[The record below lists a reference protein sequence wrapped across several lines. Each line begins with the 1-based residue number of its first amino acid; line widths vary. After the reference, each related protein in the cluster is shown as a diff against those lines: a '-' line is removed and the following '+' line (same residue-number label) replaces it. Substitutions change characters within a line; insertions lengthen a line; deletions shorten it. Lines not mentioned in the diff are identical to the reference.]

1 MKASEAGPPGRRIA
15 WKRRGRN
22 RQAFAARWKLRA
34 VSPALLLISA
44 GVALCAIRQV
54 QGRPVYFAGE
64 KPFFV
69 HSATFAY
76 QKYPK
81 DLWADLLVKLKSM
94 GFNTIQLPAS
104 QPQNENASGDLPQV
118 LLLARRLGFRIW
130 FSEGG
135 SAADSEIPP
144 PVRGVAVLDGLD
156 AGSLRWFPAV
166 GDAPPSRRLL
176 TLADVIS
183 VRRLL
188 PRPPQMPVV
197 AAFDA
202 GWSTGGDVQA
212 RPSDSS
218 NYLLA
223 TRELLAEGVKALNCS
238 AVLEELST
246 GEWEAAVSLA
256 GESRPQASVFRRNG
270 ALVSSLGPLLAA
282 MHPAGEPSLRPAS
295 RAGEKSFPLLRLA
308 MLASDARGPALIS
321 ALNFSETRPVNGD
334 IQTTDPRT
342 GRPLVLRGMN
352 LPPRQALLMP
362 VNFSLSQPEIC
373 GDCSSFAPDERLV
386 WATAELLSVSFEN
399 GVLAMEFAAPGDGE
413 LTLELA
419 REPKGPLITG
429 GHIRP
434 FDWDEKT
441 HRLHVRIPAGPAPD
455 YRTRV
460 GLAID
465 LPDSS
470 VFLKTTRRL
479 IIGSTA
485 KVTAVFSPPA
495 LASRSR
501 LLAPAGWRIKTGPP
515 GKDAL
520 PGEVDYSVDVPAGA
534 VAGDTV
540 TLAVEADGKIVQTA
554 TLPLA
559 SFCTVR
565 IQPEEA
571 LHLRPDER
579 FAIRP
584 YLAALHL
591 PGRRAY
597 RVLLRNNYDE
607 IRNFEIT
614 ASGEGLI
621 FSPSHLEVS
630 VGGGLEREI
639 MVYAVPAGG
648 SGQNPGAD
656 NSAGGKGAVSERS
669 RTGLYRGN
677 LEIRQGSEKSNVP
690 LALAVIAPGES
701 LAYEFDM
708 DRDGSPELVLEN
720 RKLRAVFFP
729 RQGGRSTEFLL
740 KGEGVNAFSMR
751 GALDAGFPME
761 GRVIGPGRIELHGGG
776 LRRIISL
783 GAEDSYFE
791 VEETGRSSDW
801 LVSAAPDLALAGPKG
816 HARFAIDAPNA
827 RIESNRKPFSIG
839 YRVQF
844 ADIPGP
850 GSRSARFFF
859 EWIEEHA
866 SQLGK

>member
-1 MKASEAGPPGRRIA
+1 MNATEAGAPRRKIA
-15 WKRRGRN
+15 WKRPGGNKQRL
-22 RQAFAARWKLRA
+22 AVWWKLRA
-34 VSPALLLISA
+34 ASPALLLLSA
-44 GVALCAIRQV
+44 GVALAAIRQV

-76 QKYPK
+76 QQYPK
-81 DLWADLLVKLKSM
+81 DLWPDLLVNLKNM
-94 GFNTIQLPAS
+94 GFNTIQLPVP
-104 QPQNENASGDLPQV
+104 QPQDENANRNLPQV
-118 LLLARRLGFRIW
+118 LRLARQLGFRIW
-130 FSEGG
+130 FSGGG
-135 SAADSEIPP
+135 SAADSESTAA
-144 PVRGVAVLDGLD
+144 VGGVSVLGGLD
-156 AGSLRWFPAV
+156 AGSLRWFPAA
-166 GDAPPSRRLL
+166 GNAPPSKRLL
-176 TLADVIS
+176 TLTDVIA
-183 VRRLL
+183 VRHLL
-188 PRPPQMPVV
+188 PRPPRMPVV

-202 GWSTGGDVQA
+202 GWSSSGDVQA

-223 TRELLAEGVKALNCS
+223 TRELLADGVKALNCS
-238 AVLEELST
+238 AVLEELSA
-246 GEWEAAVSLA
+246 GREAAVSLA

-270 ALVSSLGPLLAA
+270 ALLSSFGPLLAA
-282 MHPAGEPSLRPAS
+282 MHPAGDVPLRPVP
-295 RAGEKSFPLLRLA
+295 RGGERSFPLLRLA

-321 ALNFSETRPVNGD
+321 ALNFSETRPVDSD
-334 IQTTDPRT
+334 IQTADPRT
-342 GRPLVLRGMN
+342 GRPLVLRGLN

-362 VNFSLSQPEIC
+362 VNFPLPHPEIC

-399 GVLAMEFAAPGDGE
+399 GVLAMEFAAPAEGE

-441 HRLHVRIPAGPAPD
+441 HRLHVRIPAGPAPE

-470 VFLKTTRRL
+470 VFLKTARRL
-479 IIGSTA
+479 VIGSTA

-495 LASRSR
+495 LARRSR
-501 LLAPAGWRIKTGPP
+501 LLAPPGWRIKADPP

-520 PGEVDYSVDVPAGA
+520 PGEIDYSVDVPAGA

-540 TLAVEADGKIVQTA
+540 TLAVEADGKIVQTT
-554 TLPLA
+554 TLTLA
-559 SFCTVR
+559 PFCTVR
-565 IQPEEA
+565 IEPEET

-591 PGRRAY
+591 PGQRAY

-614 ASGEGLI
+614 ASGEGLV

-630 VGGGLEREI
+630 VGGGLERQI
-639 MVYAVPAGG
+639 TFYAVPAGG

-656 NSAGGKGAVSERS
+656 DFPGRGNSGSERS

-677 LEIRQGSEKSNVP
+677 LEIRQGSQKSNVP

-740 KGEGVNAFSMR
+740 KDEGINAFSIR

-761 GRVIGPGRIELHGGG
+761 GRVLGPGRIELHGGG
-776 LRRIISL
+776 LTRIISL
-783 GAEDSYFE
+783 GGDDSYFD
-791 VEETGRSSDW
+791 VEETGSSGDW
-801 LVSAAPDLALAGPKG
+801 LVSAAPDLAWAGPKG
-816 HARFAIDAPNA
+816 HARFAIDVPNA
-827 RIESNRKPFSIG
+827 RIEADRRPFSIN

-844 ADIPGP
+844 ADIPSP
-850 GSRSARFFF
+850 GSRSARFLF

-866 SQLGK
+866 SQPGK